1 MDTGPWDEAKL
12 NEYDFY
18 FQEIIFSQTQTKV
31 WEPQEKK
38 KNMSSA

>member
-18 FQEIIFSQTQTKV
+18 FQEIIFFSDSDKSLRTTR
-31 WEPQEKK
+31 EKEK
-38 KNMSSA
+38 YV